1 MRLKHFL
8 PLVWM
13 VAAGCAMAPVS
24 NHVVRPANR
33 FPAEAFITER
43 AVFNARGAQ
52 FPLNGYLALSAA
64 GGKRLVVTEN
74 FGRVVADVL
83 VKPDGKIFVMQ
94 SSRMFPASYIRYGI
108 AVDLECLCGGSPT
121 ADCPVKMPGP
131 NRFVIDRGTRYRLDL
146 QIVEIK
152 SGTPAAELFDETK
165 AEK

>member
-1 MRLKHFL
+1 MRLKKFL
-8 PLVWM
+8 SLLWL
-13 VAAGCAMAPVS
+13 VAAGCATAPVS
-24 NHVVRPANR
+24 DHAARPVNP

-94 SSRMFPASYIRYGI
+94 SSRMFPATYIRYGI
-108 AVDLECLCGGSPT
+108 AVDLECLCGDSPA